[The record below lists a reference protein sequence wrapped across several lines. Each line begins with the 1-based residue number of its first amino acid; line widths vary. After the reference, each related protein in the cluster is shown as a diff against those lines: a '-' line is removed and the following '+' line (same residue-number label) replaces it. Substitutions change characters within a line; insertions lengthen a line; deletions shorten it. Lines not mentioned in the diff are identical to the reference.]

1 MRVHVLGSVALNG
14 GDAAIMAGQE
24 AMLRRQWPDVTI
36 SVSDSDPEA
45 AARYYPQY
53 EFHPFLYS
61 GIARYRGGRGI
72 DHLRERLVRAHWF
85 AVAALHGRGAGRLA
99 GMLSTQEQRA
109 LLAPLLAAGVIAYT
123 GGTSLT
129 ENYSLKAKLFD
140 LQIAA
145 LLGKTLAFLPQ
156 SAGPF
161 RRPDTRSVLR
171 RIFGSADL
179 VLVRDTRSYGYVLDV
194 GAAPERSQVLPDM
207 AFALVVPPADWP
219 ARNGHAPQLAV
230 SVRSWSHFT
239 GLTPE
244 EGMRRY
250 VEAVQEAVTR
260 VVRESG
266 ARVSFVSTCQGR
278 PEYWTDDSALAV
290 EIAAGLDADVAA
302 EVVVDR
308 EPRTPEELLEHLAGF
323 DAMLSTR
330 LHGAILA
337 ACAGVPTL
345 PIAYEFKTREVW
357 GQLGLEEWV
366 IDIGDVDRAGLAAA
380 VTRLLERR
388 ADVRAQL
395 SETLPRQLAGAMSV
409 GPILAAA
416 YERREHGGSQKPA

>member
-24 AMLRRQWPDVTI
+24 AVIRRQWPDVTI

-53 EFHPFLYS
+53 EFGPFLYS
-61 GIARYRGGRGI
+61 AIARYRGGRRI
-72 DHLRERLVRAHWF
+72 DHLRQRLVRAHWF
-85 AVAALHGRGAGRLA
+85 AVAALHGRRAGGLA
-99 GMLSTQEQRA
+99 ALMSTSEQKA

-140 LQIAA
+140 LQVAA

-161 RRPDTRSVLR
+161 RSPETRSVLR
-171 RIFGSADL
+171 RIFGAADL
-179 VLVRDTRSYGYVLDV
+179 VLVRDARSHGYVLDV
-194 GAAPERSQVLPDM
+194 GAAPERSDVLPDM

-219 ARNGHAPQLAV
+219 AHDGSAPKLAV
-230 SVRSWSHFT
+230 SVRSWSHFE

-250 VEAVQEAVTR
+250 VAAVQEAVTR
-260 VVRESG
+260 VVRDDG
-266 ARVSFVSTCQGR
+266 AEVSFVSTCQGR

-290 EIAAGLDADVAA
+290 EIAAGLDDDVSSR
-302 EVVVDR
+302 VTVDR
-308 EPRTPEELLEHLAGF
+308 EARTPPELLEHLAGF

-357 GQLGLEEWV
+357 GQLGLDEWV
-366 IDIGDVDRAGLAAA
+366 IDIDDVDPDGLAET
-380 VTRLLERR
+380 VSRLLERR
-388 ADVRAQL
+388 DEVRAQL
-395 SETLPRQLAGAMSV
+395 RDSLPAQLAGAMSV

-416 YERREHGGSQKPA
+416 YDRRERVSA

>member
-61 GIARYRGGRGI
+61 GIARYRGGRRI
-72 DHLRERLVRAHWF
+72 DHLRARLVRAHWF
-85 AVAALHGRGAGRLA
+85 AVATLHGRGAARIA
-99 GMLSTQEQRA
+99 RAVSTSEQSA
-109 LLAPLLAAGVIAYT
+109 LLEPLLSAGVIAYT

-129 ENYSLKAKLFD
+129 ENYDLKAKLFD

-161 RRPDTRSVLR
+161 RRPETRSMLR
-171 RIFGSADL
+171 RIFRAADL
-179 VLVRDTRSYGYVLDV
+179 VLVRDARSHGYVLDV
-194 GAAPERSQVLPDM
+194 GAAPARSEVLPDM

-219 ARNGHAPQLAV
+219 ARNGHAPKLAV
-230 SVRSWSHFT
+230 SVRSWSHFAE
-239 GLTPE
+239 LTPE

-260 VVRESG
+260 VVRDGG

-290 EIAAGLDADVAA
+290 EIAAGLDPDVRSA
-302 EVVVDR
+302 VVVDR

-337 ACAGVPTL
+337 VCAGVPTL

-357 GQLGLEEWV
+357 GQLGLDEWV
-366 IDIGDVDRAGLAAA
+366 IDIGDVDRDGLADA

-395 SETLPRQLAGAMSV
+395 SATLPRQLAGAMSV

-416 YERREHGGSQKPA
+416 YDRRERA